1 MRHIRE
7 LFFCFFNMGSSLPGA
22 IGRGEHGLKSVHEEK
37 DPLFVVRTLLPVK
50 NVLDFNA
57 KIEKFC

>member
-1 MRHIRE
+1 
-7 LFFCFFNMGSSLPGA
+7 MGSSLPGA

-50 NVLDFNA
+50 NVLDFYA